1 MKIAFYGTKPYDK
14 IWFEPLSKEFDCEIN
29 FIELPCSEQTSALA
43 KGHDVVCVFVNDLVN
58 EAMINEFFSSGIKA
72 ILLRSAGFNNIDLKA
87 AEGKIPILRVPSY
100 SPESVAEFAAALLLT
115 VNRHTHRAYA
125 RTRDFNM
132 NINGFTGSKLYQ
144 KTAGIIGTGKIGQA
158 MVSICKGF
166 GMKVIA
172 YDPYPTD
179 SLDVKYVELNEL
191 MKQADIISLHC
202 PLTPETTYLI
212 NKDTIALMKRGV
224 YLINT
229 SRGALIDTE
238 SLIEALLD
246 GKFAGVGL
254 DVYEE
259 EEGVFFE
266 DKSNEI
272 ITDDHLVRLAA
283 FHNVIITS
291 HMGFFTEEALREIAV
306 TTLENA
312 VAVGK
317 GSPLKNQV
325 KCQ

>member
-14 IWFEPLSKEFDCEIN
+14 IWFEPLSNEYNCEIN
-29 FIELPCSEQTSALA
+29 FIELPCSEQTSNLA
-43 KGHDVVCVFVNDLVN
+43 KGHDFVCVFVNDQVTA
-58 EAMINEFFSSGIKA
+58 AMIDEFHSLGIKA
-72 ILLRSAGFNNIDLKA
+72 ILLRSAGFNNVDIKA

-100 SPESVAEFAAALLLT
+100 SPESVAEFAASLLLT

-132 NINGFTGSKLYQ
+132 NINGFTGRNLFQ

-158 MVSICKGF
+158 MANICKGF
-166 GMKVIA
+166 GMKIIA
-172 YDPYPTD
+172 FDPYPNHNLD
-179 SLDVKYVELNEL
+179 VQYVSLDDL
-191 MKQADIISLHC
+191 MSQADVISLHC
-202 PLTPETTYLI
+202 PLTPETTHII
-212 NKDTIALMKRGV
+212 NRDTIALMKKDV

-238 SLIEALLD
+238 SLIEALLT
-246 GKFAGVGL
+246 GKFSGVGL

-272 ITDDHLVRLAA
+272 IEDEHLVRLTA
-283 FHNVIITS
+283 FHNVLITS
-291 HMGFFTEEALREIAV
+291 HMGFFTDEAMYEIAT

-312 VAVGK
+312 AAAMK
-317 GSPLKNQV
+317 GEPLANEV
-325 KCQ
+325 KI